1 MTRSCSVVD
10 SSGAAS
16 CLSLIFWQPSC
27 KPQSCEEVGGRGA
40 TLTLPS
46 MSLLTGV
53 NATEPST
60 SAEHLLG
67 RSKEREEVNTKESG
81 Q

>member
-1 MTRSCSVVD
+1 M
-10 SSGAAS
+10 
-16 CLSLIFWQPSC
+16 
-27 KPQSCEEVGGRGA
+27 EVGGREA

-60 SAEHLLG
+60 SAEHLLEWW
-67 RSKEREEVNTKESG
+67 KERGEISTKESG